1 MARRPVRSPP
11 RAAPRRSLG
20 AKPLGRR
27 ETRDLLSRH
36 GLAPKTSLG
45 QHFLVDPNTIDKI
58 VRLSEVRPGDRV
70 LEVGPGLGT
79 LTAALVAAGTHV
91 IAVEQDRALAP
102 ALEEVL
108 AGSGRVRII
117 WADALSVD
125 YGALLRGRRT
135 ALVANLPYQIA
146 TPLVMRLLEERP
158 EVEAITVMVQK
169 EVGQRLVAE
178 PGSAS
183 YGAVSAK
190 IAYLARAELLAKVS
204 RRVFL
209 PEPAVDSVVVGLR
222 RRARPPVAGL
232 RERIFAVIEAGFAQ
246 RRKTIR
252 SALRNAGVDPGRLEA
267 ALAAAGVDPETRA
280 ERLGLE
286 EFGAISSLVRVA
298 RR

>member
-190 IAYLARAELLAKVS
+190 IAYLAQAELLARIS

-267 ALAAAGVDPETRA
+267 AFAAAGVDPETRA